1 MLDLHLVHWPHW
13 PDFLLQEHLMHWP
26 QLPGF
31 LLQDPLNLRLN
42 WEPLNSHLKAQHFPK
57 TAQSL

>member
-13 PDFLLQEHLMHWP
+13 PDFLLKKHLVHWP
-26 QLPGF
+26 QLAGF
-31 LLQDPLNLRLN
+31 LSQEPLNL
-42 WEPLNSHLKAQHFPK
+42 HLKPQHLPK

>member
-13 PDFLLQEHLMHWP
+13 PDFLLKKHLVHWP
-26 QLPGF
+26 QLAGF
-31 LLQDPLNLRLN
+31 LLQEPLNL
-42 WEPLNSHLKAQHFPK
+42 HLKPQHLPK